1 MSDKLKMLESLVINA
16 EMRNPRYFNANRLVR
31 NMEAMQDHC
40 AGDASKESTMKTLKS
55 YMERG
60 QADSEARS
68 NEIRT
73 ALQEL
78 QELRLELRRAIPV
91 TKKEAAPK

>member
-55 YMERG
+55 YMEIST
-60 QADSEARS
+60 AESSEVV
-68 NEIRT
+68 T
-73 ALQEL
+73 ALKDL
-78 QELRLELRRAIPV
+78 QKLYFDLRRDIPV